1 MDSGFRGDDGKGLM
15 VAKRGA
21 GTALLMAL
29 AGFTIMSV
37 GDGIVKSMAG
47 QWPAPAVSALRYL
60 FGAIGLGIAVAM
72 VHGKAGFVVPRPW
85 LQIGR
90 AAAVSLATT
99 CFFLGVMSMPL
110 ADATAIQF
118 TSPIM
123 TALLS
128 GIVLRERVP
137 AAALGAT
144 LLAFIGVLV
153 VLRPNVLELGAS
165 AFYPLGAAF
174 GMSWLIMF
182 NRKSAGDAPVLVM
195 QFLLAIFAAPML
207 VAAASILS
215 LTAGPAFE
223 VPVPSAVVVLK
234 CAAVAC
240 LASVGHLLL
249 YAATV
254 RASAAVIAPTTYVQ
268 IMMASLLGWLWFG
281 EAPDAATLGG
291 AVLIILGGLWLWR
304 SQAAPPAPEGTPD

>member
-1 MDSGFRGDDGKGLM
+1 MIVQRG
-15 VAKRGA
+15 V
-21 GTALLMAL
+21 GTSLLMAL
-29 AGFTIMSV
+29 TGFTIMSV
-37 GDGIVKSMAG
+37 GDAIVKSMAG
-47 QWPAPAVSALRYL
+47 DWPAPAVSALRYT
-60 FGAIGLGIAVAM
+60 FGAIGLGAAVAM
-72 VHGKAGFVVPRPW
+72 VHGRAGFFVPRPW

-90 AAAVSLATT
+90 AAAVSLATI
-99 CFFLGVMSMPL
+99 CFFLGVMAMPL

-137 AAALGAT
+137 AAAAGAT
-144 LLAFIGVLV
+144 LVAFAGVLI

-195 QFLLAIFAAPML
+195 QFVLALFAAPL
-207 VAAASILS
+207 LILAASLLS

-223 VPVPSAVVVLK
+223 VPVPSAIVVLK
-234 CAAVAC
+234 CAIVAL

-249 YAATV
+249 YAATM

-268 IMMASLLGWLWFG
+268 IMMASLLGWALFG
-281 EAPDAATLGG
+281 DAPDAATLTG
-291 AVLIILGGLWLWR
+291 AILIILGGLWLWR
-304 SQAAPPAPEGTPD
+304 SQTARKGTQP

>member
-1 MDSGFRGDDGKGLM
+1 
-15 VAKRGA
+15 
-21 GTALLMAL
+21 MAL
-29 AGFTIMSV
+29 VGFTIMSV

-47 QWPAPAVSALRYL
+47 QWPAPAVSALRYS
-60 FGAIGLGIAVAM
+60 FGAIGLGVAVAL
-72 VHGKAGFVVPRPW
+72 VHGRAGFFVPRPW
-85 LQIGR
+85 LQVGR
-90 AAAVSLATT
+90 AAAVSLATI

-128 GIVLRERVP
+128 GLVLRERVP
-137 AAALGAT
+137 KAAAGAT
-144 LLAFIGVLV
+144 LLAFAGVLV

-195 QFLLAIFAAPML
+195 QFVLAIFAAPFL
-207 VAAASILS
+207 VLAATTLS
-215 LTAGPAFE
+215 LVGGSGFE
-223 VPVPSAVVVLK
+223 VPVPSASVVLK

-281 EAPDAATLGG
+281 DAPDAATLLG
-291 AVLIILGGLWLWR
+291 ALLIIAGGLWLWR
-304 SQAAPPAPEGTPD
+304 SQKALPVTEGNPD